1 MEGKG
6 REREGK
12 GEEAFPIFLLLI
24 DKADIWNSSPIP
36 QWQVDGGERKREAGK
51 LACEAESI
59 FFS

>member
-1 MEGKG
+1 MEKKEVEGKG

-36 QWQVDGGERKREAGK
+36 QWQEDGGERERGG
-51 LACEAESI
+51 
-59 FFS
+59 